1 MPVAEPLPILAG
13 MADSEGSRRRRPVRA
28 PRAPAPAYV
37 TRTIPYYALL
47 DEEALERIEDQAF
60 RLLQEYGIQFHDAP
74 DALARWR
81 AHGAEV
87 RDSRVRIPK
96 EMLQALLASAPSEF
110 TQVARNPARSVRI
123 GGTAQV
129 FAPVYGSPF
138 VRDLERGR
146 RYGTLEDLQNLIR
159 LTQQLPALHHSGFV
173 TCEPCDV
180 PVSKRHLDM
189 LLAHMTLTDKPHLG
203 AITAKSRAEDSVAMA
218 RILHGE
224 ATFDSQCVIMANVNT
239 NSPMLVDKVVT
250 DAAEVYS
257 GNGQGLIVVPFILS
271 GAMGPVT
278 TAAAIAQALAEAMA
292 VGAYTQLVRPGAPF
306 ILGNFLSSMNLRSG
320 APTFGMPEPLMSNLA
335 IGQLA
340 RRLKLPLRCGGALTA
355 SKLPDAQAAYESA
368 DSMLSTV
375 LGGAN
380 FVLHAAGWLEGGLAT
395 GYEKLILDA
404 DRLGA
409 YEVVLRGFAT
419 DDDALGRHAYADVE
433 PGGHFLGSAHTLA
446 HYTTAFYEASMSDSN
461 SVEQWIEQGSKDAAL
476 RAHER
481 CKALLAAYEAP
492 PIDAARLEALEDYV
506 ARRKSELPDAWY

>member
-1 MPVAEPLPILAG
+1 MRGHEAI
-13 MADSEGSRRRRPVRA
+13 SRRGRRVRPEPA
-28 PRAPAPAYV
+28 AAPAYV
-37 TRTIPYYALL
+37 TRAIPYYALL
-47 DEEALERIEDQAF
+47 DEDALERIERQAF
-60 RLLQEYGIQFHDAP
+60 WLLQDHGIEFRDAP
-74 DALARWR
+74 DALERWR
-81 AHGAEV
+81 GLGADV
-87 RDSRVRIPK
+87 RDCRVRIP
-96 EMLQALLASAPSEF
+96 ADAVRGLLSSAPAEF

-123 GGTAQV
+123 GGRAQV
-129 FAPVYGSPF
+129 FAPVYGPPF
-138 VRDLERGR
+138 VRDLEHGR
-146 RYGTLEDLQNLIR
+146 RYGTLDDFHR
-159 LTQQLPALHHSGFV
+159 LVKLTHQLAPLHHSGFV

-203 AITAKSRAEDSVAMA
+203 AITAKSRAQDSVAMA
-218 RILHGE
+218 RLLHGE
-224 ATFDSQCVIMANVNT
+224 AVFGSSCVIMANVNT

-250 DAAEVYS
+250 DAAEVYC
-257 GNGQGLIVVPFILS
+257 GAGQGLIVVPFILS

-306 ILGNFLSSMNLRSG
+306 VLGNFLSSMNLRSG

-340 RRLKLPLRCGGALTA
+340 RRLNLPLRCGGALTA

-368 DSMLSTV
+368 DSMLSTI

-380 FVLHAAGWLEGGLAT
+380 FILHAAGWLESGLST
-395 GYEKLILDA
+395 GYEKLVLDA

-419 DDDALGRHAYADVE
+419 DDDAVGRHAYADVA
-433 PGGHFLGSAHTLA
+433 PGGHFLGSAHTLS
-446 HYTTAFYEASMSDSN
+446 HYTTAFYEASLSDSN
-461 SVEQWIEQGSKDAAL
+461 SVEQWEEQGSKDSAQ

-481 CKALLAAYEAP
+481 WKKLLAEYEQP
-492 PIDAARLEALEDYV
+492 PIDAAALEALNDFV

>member
-1 MPVAEPLPILAG
+1 MRGSQANPRRGRRARPERVA
-13 MADSEGSRRRRPVRA
+13 
-28 PRAPAPAYV
+28 APAYV
-37 TRTIPYYALL
+37 TRAIPYYALL
-47 DEEALERIEDQAF
+47 DEEALERIERQAL
-60 RLLQEYGIQFHDAP
+60 RLLEDYGIEFREAP
-74 DALARWR
+74 DALARWK
-81 AHGAEV
+81 AVGADV
-87 RDSRVRIPK
+87 RESRVRIPA
-96 EMLQALLASAPSEF
+96 EMIRHLLSSAPAEF

-123 GGTAQV
+123 GGSAQV
-129 FAPVYGSPF
+129 FAPVYGPPF
-138 VRDLERGR
+138 VRDLEHGR
-146 RYGTLEDLQNLIR
+146 RYGTLEDFQR
-159 LTQQLPALHHSGFV
+159 LVKLTHQLAPLHHSGFV

-203 AITAKSRAEDSVAMA
+203 AITSKSRAEDSIAMA
-218 RILHGE
+218 RLLHGE
-224 ATFDSQCVIMANVNT
+224 EAFASGCVIMANVNT

-257 GNGQGLIVVPFILS
+257 AAGQGLIVVPFILS

-335 IGQLA
+335 VGQLA
-340 RRLKLPLRCGGALTA
+340 RRLRLPLRCGGALTA

-380 FVLHAAGWLEGGLAT
+380 YILHAAGWLESGLAT
-395 GYEKLILDA
+395 GYEKLVLDA

-409 YEVVLRGFAT
+409 YEVVLRGFST
-419 DDDALGRHAYADVE
+419 DDDALGRDAYGDVA

-446 HYTTAFYEASMSDSN
+446 HYTSAFYEAALSDSN
-461 SVEQWIEQGSKDAAL
+461 SVEQWEEQGSKDSAQ

-481 CKALLAAYEAP
+481 WKKLLADYEPP
-492 PIDAARLEALEDYV
+492 PIDAAILEALNEFV